1 MDTKPVVF
9 YVEDDPQSR
18 RVVKMLMTGR
28 MNLDHVTIFENSEN
42 FIERVEALSPKP
54 DVIFLDIHVQP
65 HNGFNMLRMLRQL
78 DWTQDVPIVALTASV
93 MSEEVQELRTVGFS
107 GCLAKPIDLTTFPD
121 TFQRIL
127 GGESIWRIYG

>member
-1 MDTKPVVF
+1 MGAKPVVF

-28 MNLDHVTIFENSEN
+28 MNLEHVTIFENSEN

-65 HNGFNMLRMLRQL
+65 HNGFNMLKMLRQL
-78 DWTQDVPIVALTASV
+78 DWTRDVPIVALTASV
-93 MSEEVQELRTVGFS
+93 MSEEVQELRTVGFN

-121 TFQRIL
+121 TFERIL
-127 GGESIWRIYG
+127 DGESIWRIYG